1 LKRACVLLC
10 CCLAWCAAASARAAL
25 GDHPLLDLAREL
37 EAERAL
43 EPRFDHLA
51 PDVRAAEHALEQA
64 RPPEDSDCAR
74 SLGAGVYADLHA
86 ELAQA
91 RAAKAD
97 FAGAA
102 QAYRRALACTPRNT
116 RLLTQL
122 AETLFN
128 ARDFPAARESIAL
141 ALTINPRA
149 VHLTRIAANID
160 FVQERWAD
168 AVSRF
173 RYVAASETDRVGAA
187 YSQLLYW
194 LAQKRAGVARPEF
207 VARRHTESWPK
218 PLLLYLQDQYSEADL
233 VTEVR
238 EGDDDYASVGR
249 DERLVEALYY
259 VGEAHWARGH
269 PELARDYF
277 AAAVNVKLIRFQEHG
292 LAMAEIAKLGKL
304 GSAPNF

>member
-1 LKRACVLLC
+1 MKRTRVLLC
-10 CCLAWCAAASARAAL
+10 CCLAWCAAVAAHAAI

-37 EAERAL
+37 EAERASQ
-43 EPRFDHLA
+43 PRFDGLG
-51 PDVRAAEHALEQA
+51 PELRAAEHALEQA
-64 RPPEDSDCAR
+64 RPPEDANCAH
-74 SLGAGVYADLHA
+74 SLGASVYADLHA
-86 ELAQA
+86 ELARA
-91 RAAKAD
+91 RAAKGD

-102 QAYRRALACTPRNT
+102 QAFRRALACTPRNT
-116 RLLTQL
+116 RLLSQL

-128 ARDFPAARESIAL
+128 ARDFMGARESIEI

-149 VHLTRIAANID
+149 VHLARLAANID
-160 FVQERWAD
+160 FVQERWAE

-173 RYVAASETDRVGAA
+173 RYVAASETDRVSAA
-187 YSQLLYW
+187 YAQLLYW

-218 PLLLYLQDQYSEADL
+218 PLLLYLQDQYSESEL
-233 VTEVR
+233 VSEVR
-238 EGDDDYASVGR
+238 EGDSDYASVGR

-292 LAMAEIAKLGKL
+292 LAMAEIAKLG
-304 GSAPNF
+304 SAPNF